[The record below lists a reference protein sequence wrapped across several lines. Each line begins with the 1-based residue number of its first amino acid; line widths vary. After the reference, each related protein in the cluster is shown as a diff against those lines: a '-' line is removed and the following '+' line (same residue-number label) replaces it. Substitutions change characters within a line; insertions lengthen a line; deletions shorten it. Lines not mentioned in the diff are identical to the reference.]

1 MSHAEP
7 RERGQH
13 AFAPPIGRL
22 TDLGR
27 RLQVSIL
34 LTLPVLLLSPLL
46 NSLSGFELLQN
57 FRGTPILAFLFAS
70 AIYFYAGW
78 PFLRGW
84 AAEMSQRRPAAMTL
98 IGIAITVVY
107 LYAGLVAAGLPGQL
121 TFLEFALLID
131 IVLLGQWLAVRSVMR
146 VSGSLDALAG
156 LLPGQAHRLRR
167 DNSVEDVATD
177 SLKPDDLIVVQPGET
192 VPTDGVISTGNT
204 HLDRSMFTGEKMPV
218 ARMPGQQALAGSLN
232 IEGPIKVRVT
242 APGARCYLG
251 KAVEMVRE
259 AQSSHSRVRKLA
271 DRAAVWA
278 TWAVLAVTLL
288 TVLAWLGLGQS
299 YDFTLRR
306 ALAVLLIASPQALAV
321 AVPLVIMASAGVSA
335 WNGLLIRNRS
345 AFERARDL
353 HAIIFNKTGI
363 LTAGRFD
370 IAGMLAFGDFTEEEI
385 LRLAASLE
393 DASEHPVARGIV
405 RAASER
411 GLDLLPIE
419 KFHDDSG
426 LGVTAQVDGHRLQ
439 VTNTGLAREHGV
451 EPHNAVLERWRD
463 QGHSVIF
470 VLRDGQAIGAIALV
484 DAVRHESRIA
494 VAQLRQMNLRC
505 MLLTGDDEAAARSV
519 ARELE
524 LDEYFSEVA
533 PADQASTIREL
544 QRRGLRVAMV
554 GDSDRDAPAL
564 IQADLGIAVGAGTV
578 LDVRA
583 GDLVLVS
590 GDLRNIITLL
600 ALSRAARRKRVQ
612 NLTLAG
618 GYNLIAI
625 PLAAGVGYSA
635 GILVPILLA
644 AALMALSTVVIAF
657 NTGLLGRAPAVPRQS
672 FAAGSQRITEDFAQA
687 ARAPRDRPAQ
697 SRFHMKGRTHP

>member
-1 MSHAEP
+1 MSHAEH

-13 AFAPPIGRL
+13 ASAPPVGRL

-27 RLQVSIL
+27 RLQVSVL
-34 LTLPVLLLSPLL
+34 LTLPILLLSPLL
-46 NSLSGFELLQN
+46 KSLPGFELLQD

-70 AIYFYAGW
+70 VLFFYAGW

-84 AAEMSQRRPAAMTL
+84 AAEMNQRRPAAMTL
-98 IGIAITVVY
+98 IGMAITVVY
-107 LYAGLVAAGLPGQL
+107 LDTGLVAAGLPGHL
-121 TFLEFALLID
+121 AFLEFALLIN
-131 IVLLGQWLAVRSVMR
+131 IILFGQWLVVRSVMR
-146 VSGSLDALAG
+146 VSGSPDALAG
-156 LLPGQAHRLRR
+156 LLPTQGHRLRR
-167 DNSVEDVATD
+167 DNSVEDVAID
-177 SLKPDDLIVVQPGET
+177 SLKRGDRILVQPGET
-192 VPTDGVISTGNT
+192 VPTDGVISTGT
-204 HLDRSMFTGEKMPV
+204 TRLDRSMFTGEKIPV
-218 ARMPGQQALAGSLN
+218 AGMPGQQALAGSLN
-232 IEGPIKVRVT
+232 IEAPIKVRVT
-242 APGARCYLG
+242 AYGAQCYLG
-251 KAVEMVRE
+251 KAIDTVRE

-271 DRAAVWA
+271 DRAAVGA

-288 TVLAWLGLGQS
+288 TVLVWLGLGQS
-299 YDFTLRR
+299 LDFTLRR

-335 WNGLLIRNRS
+335 WNSLLIRNRS
-345 AFERARDL
+345 AFERARNL
-353 HAIIFNKTGI
+353 HAIIFSKTGI

-370 IAGMLAFGDFTEEEI
+370 IAGILAFGDFTEEEV

-393 DASEHPVARGIV
+393 GASEHPVAKGIV

-411 GLDLLPIE
+411 GLELLPTE
-419 KFHDDSG
+419 NFSDDSG
-426 LGVTAQVDGHRLQ
+426 LGAIAQVDGHRLQ
-439 VTNTGLAREHGV
+439 VTSTGLAREHGV

-470 VLRDGQAIGAIALV
+470 VLRDDKAIGAIALV
-484 DAVRHESRIA
+484 DAIRDESRIA
-494 VAQLRQMNLRC
+494 VEQLQQMNLRC
-505 MLLTGDDEAAARSV
+505 MLLTGDGEAAARSV
-519 ARELE
+519 AAELA

-533 PADQASTIREL
+533 PADQASNILEL

-564 IQADLGIAVGAGTV
+564 IQADLGIAVGTGTD
-578 LDVRA
+578 LDVRV

-590 GDLRNIITLL
+590 GDLRNITTLL

-612 NLTLAG
+612 NLALAG

-635 GILVPILLA
+635 GILVPLIFA

-657 NTGLLGRAPAVPRQS
+657 NTGLLGRAPVMPRQS
-672 FAAGSQRITEDFAQA
+672 FAAAPQRVVADTGQPP
-687 ARAPRDRPAQ
+687 RAPRDRPAQ
-697 SRFHMKGRTHP
+697 SRLHIKGRAQP